1 MVAILRLGSKGLDDF
16 VGVGDGDCGLAEFW
30 ISSGTRGCDDDECD
44 CDCDM
49 IVMMM
54 AK

>member
-1 MVAILRLGSKGLDDF
+1 MVAILRLDSKGLDDF
-16 VGVGDGDCGLAEFW
+16 VGVGDGDCGLADFW
-30 ISSGTRGCDDDECD
+30 ISSGTRGCDGDE

-54 AK
+54 AKQP